1 MCGLLLGCDYVSSA
15 LGFNSGSEDTSN
27 YLTELVK
34 KELFEI
40 SVNERGQV
48 DSFQNST
55 LTNKVEG
62 STTIITIVPEGT
74 RVTMP
79 VTSGV
84 SGIARVQDTASVGQC
99 SVSVIAPIAVPFG
112 VFTPIMTT
120 GLEYEFQKTDRET
133 AIVNDDEYVMTQVTV
148 SDGEFVKANDILIG
162 DVVCELDSSALV
174 DKEKTQ
180 QIAVTQAA
188 AALQKAR
195 KSVEIQH
202 AQNESDIA
210 AARLAMDLAR
220 LALSRYEE
228 GEYVKD
234 LETIQGNIKTLQADL
249 AALEDEYAFYKRTA
263 DKGYTPLAQLEKQR
277 IGVKQKRILLDVEKK
292 ALRLLADYDREY
304 NLKEKSEAASETV
317 RELGRVRLAGEAAL
331 QQFFADVK
339 ACELTYTVENSN
351 LERLR
356 RQIDDCRLIAPQA
369 GEVVYANQQSR
380 RSEPVVIEQGVVV
393 RERQAVI
400 KLPDL
405 SKMKVDARI
414 HESKISQ
421 VGVGQEVRI
430 RVDAFPDILF
440 EGKIDSVSP
449 IPLPGN
455 WPNTDLKEYEAE
467 IRITSDEKL
476 VRKLKPGLTAG
487 LEIVVKPT
495 RKNVLVIPVQ
505 AVLSVGDQYFVYG
518 LTDKGPER
526 RKILVGDSNDQKV
539 EIKDPAAIIH
549 ENDTDE
555 NGKLSESEVPSQ
567 MKSYFD
573 KLDGNRD
580 KEITLEEMTKFFG
593 EGVKKDD
600 QVIMNPRTHFS
611 DQLAQLETRLA
622 SDAKKKKDADNG
634 GPGPAARGTGGPGK
648 GRSGG
653 GSPGKG
659 GPGKRAPGSGGHGKS
674 SAGKQAAAGGSRRSG
689 GDPAAFI
696 KKYDK
701 DGNGKVG
708 RAEVPTEMHGMF
720 DRFDANKDG
729 EISSEEMQAARNRGG
744 GGRR

>member
-1 MCGLLLGCDYVSSA
+1 MVASLVAAAMCGLLLGCDSVSTA
-15 LGFNSGSEDTSN
+15 LGFNNDSVDTSN
-27 YLTELVK
+27 YLTEEVK

-40 SVNERGQV
+40 SVTERGQV

-55 LTNKVEG
+55 LTNTVEG

-74 RVTMP
+74 WVTEP
-79 VTSGV
+79 VESSVG
-84 SGIARVQDTASVGQC
+84 GMARVEETPSVGQC
-99 SVSVIAPIAVPFG
+99 SVTVVAPIAVPFG

-120 GLEYEFQKTDRET
+120 GLEYEFQKAELSSTK
-133 AIVNDDEYVMTQVTV
+133 IDDEEYVMTQVTV
-148 SDGEFVKANDILIG
+148 NDGEFVKANDILIG

-220 LALSRYEE
+220 LALSKYEE
-228 GEYVKD
+228 GEYVKE

-277 IGVKQKRILLDVEKK
+277 IGVKQKRILLEVEKK

-304 NLKEKSEAASETV
+304 NLKEKNEAASETV
-317 RELGRVRLAGEAAL
+317 RELERVRLAGEAAL

-356 RQIDDCRLIAPQA
+356 RQIDGCRLIAPQA

-393 RERQAVI
+393 RERQAVV

-421 VGVGQEVRI
+421 VRVGQEVRI
-430 RVDAFPDILF
+430 KVDAFPDILF
-440 EGKIDSVSP
+440 QGKIDSVSS

-467 IRITSDEKL
+467 IRITSDEEQ
-476 VRKLKPGLTAG
+476 VRMLKPGLTAG

-495 RKNVLVIPVQ
+495 RKDVLVIPVQ
-505 AVLSVGDQYFVYG
+505 AVLSVGEEYFVY
-518 LTDKGPER
+518 LATQKGPQR
-526 RKILVGDSNDQKV
+526 RSILVGDSNDQKV
-539 EIKDPAAIIH
+539 EIKKGI
-549 ENDTDE
+549 DE
-555 NGKLSESEVPSQ
+555 G
-567 MKSYFD
+567 
-573 KLDGNRD
+573 
-580 KEITLEEMTKFFG
+580 
-593 EGVKKDD
+593 D

-611 DQLAQLETRLA
+611 DQLAQLETKLA
-622 SDAKKKKDADNG
+622 SDAKKKK
-634 GPGPAARGTGGPGK
+634 AAGK
-648 GRSGG
+648 DG
-653 GSPGKG
+653 PGKG
-659 GPGKRAPGSGGHGKS
+659 GPGKGGPGGGGLGKGRPGTGGSGKGGPGAGGNRKS
-674 SAGKQAAAGGSRRSG
+674 SAGKQAAAGGSRGGGPPRGSG
-689 GDPAAFI
+689 SGDPAQFI
-696 KKYDK
+696 KRFDK
-701 DGNGKVG
+701 DGNGSVG
-708 RAEVPTEMHGMF
+708 RSEVPSQMQGMF
-720 DRFDANKDG
+720 AGIDANKDG
-729 EISSEEMQAARNRGG
+729 EITLEEMKQAARKFSGG
-744 GGRR
+744 GGPR

>member
-1 MCGLLLGCDYVSSA
+1 MHSENAMHSLSKNRRGISNTAMIIGLVVAAACGLLLVSEQVRSA
-15 LGFNSGSEDTSN
+15 LWGENTQIDTSK
-27 YLTELVK
+27 YLTEIVK
-34 KELFEI
+34 RERFEI
-40 SVNERGQV
+40 SVTERGQV

-55 LTNKVEG
+55 LTNTVEG

-74 RVTMP
+74 WVKEPERSTVA
-79 VTSGV
+79 GV
-84 SGIARVQDTASVGQC
+84 ARVADTESVGQC
-99 SVSVIAPIAVPFG
+99 SVSVISPIAVPFG
-112 VFTPIMTT
+112 VFAPIMST
-120 GLEYEFQKTDRET
+120 GVEFEFQKTELSET
-133 AIVNDDEYVMTQVTV
+133 EVDDKVYVMTQVTV
-148 SDGEFVKANDILIG
+148 SDGEFVKVNDILIG

-180 QIAVTQAA
+180 QIQVTNAA

-220 LALSRYEE
+220 LALSKYKE
-228 GEYVKD
+228 GEYVKE

-277 IGVKQKRILLDVEKK
+277 IGVKQKRILLEVEKK

-304 NLKEKSEAASETV
+304 NLKEKNEAASETI

-356 RQIDDCRLIAPQA
+356 RQIDGCRLIAPQA

-421 VGVGQEVRI
+421 VDVGQEVRI
-430 RVDAFPDILF
+430 SVDAFPEILF
-440 EGKIDSVSP
+440 IGQIDSVSS

-467 IRITSDEKL
+467 IRITTSEEL

-487 LEIVVKPT
+487 LEIVVAPT
-495 RKNVLVIPVQ
+495 REDVLVIPVQ
-505 AVLSVGDQYFVYG
+505 AVLSVGEKSYVYVLG
-518 LTDKGPER
+518 NNGPQR
-526 RKILVGDSNDQKV
+526 RELLVGASNDQKIEV
-539 EIKDPAAIIH
+539 QDGV
-549 ENDTDE
+549 TD
-555 NGKLSESEVPSQ
+555 
-567 MKSYFD
+567 
-573 KLDGNRD
+573 
-580 KEITLEEMTKFFG
+580 G
-593 EGVKKDD
+593 EL
-600 QVIMNPRTHFS
+600 VIMNPRTHFS
-611 DQLAQLETRLA
+611 DELAQLETPVETDDKA
-622 SDAKKKKDADNG
+622 GKS
-634 GPGPAARGTGGPGK
+634 GK
-648 GRSGG
+648 GRSGKG
-653 GSPGKG
+653 GPGKG
-659 GPGKRAPGSGGHGKS
+659 GPGKGG
-674 SAGKQAAAGGSRRSG
+674 AGKGGPGKGGAGKGRPGQGGAGKAAAGSNRGSAGNSAAGRSG
-689 GDPAAFI
+689 GAPSIDPAAMF
-696 KKYDK
+696 KGQDANG
-701 DGNGKVG
+701 DGKVDLAEYTAALKKSPWG
-708 RAEVPTEMHGMF
+708 RNVTNPEE
-720 DRFDANKDG
+720 RFKQQDTNGDG
-729 EISSEEMQAARNRGG
+729 VVDLPEYKKVMEAMMKRFG
-744 GGRR
+744 GGR